1 MFMRQQQKIVR
12 LSVVAAVGFGL
23 AACASHPESE
33 GLSDYGSYRCGQL
46 EVRMTSSEGSD
57 LVGLEYLDRRVL
69 LKPAVAASGALY
81 VAPGDPDTRFW
92 SKGQR
97 GTLTLRGQTL
107 PECLEPGAIETSF
120 RAMGTEPF
128 WSVQIEQNLM
138 TLTRPYEQQGMANIV
153 LTETLANR
161 HGRAYEAQY
170 DGQSLEFRIA
180 HQLCEDDMAGAQ
192 YPAQVRLTLDG
203 DTFTGCGGD
212 RERLFRGAEWVVED
226 LAGTGII
233 DRSRITVEFLQDGRV
248 AGRASCNRYTGSYQL
263 TGEALSFD
271 EPATTRMACA
281 PALMNQERRFLDLM
295 ADVID
300 GRIGRHGELRLR
312 TAAGDTITAFQSDS
326 ESR

>member
-192 YPAQVRLTLDG
+192 YPAQPNMTGDKLAAEIKKIRPDMPVILCTGFSEKLRDRHIHDLQVDGVLMKPLSRIEIAKKIRQVLDG
-203 DTFTGCGGD
+203 
-212 RERLFRGAEWVVED
+212 E
-226 LAGTGII
+226 
-233 DRSRITVEFLQDGRV
+233 
-248 AGRASCNRYTGSYQL
+248 
-263 TGEALSFD
+263 
-271 EPATTRMACA
+271 
-281 PALMNQERRFLDLM
+281 
-295 ADVID
+295 
-300 GRIGRHGELRLR
+300 
-312 TAAGDTITAFQSDS
+312 TA
-326 ESR
+326 

>member
-1 MFMRQQQKIVR
+1 MFMRRQQIVP
-12 LSVVAAVGFGL
+12 LFVVAAAGFGL
-23 AACASHPESE
+23 AACASSPQRE

-46 EVRMTSSEGSD
+46 EVRMTGSDGSD

-81 VAPGDPDTRFW
+81 VAPGDPETRFW

-107 PECLEPGAIETSF
+107 PECLEPGAVETSF
-120 RAMGTEPF
+120 RAIGTEPF
-128 WSVQIEQNLM
+128 WSVRIEHNQM
-138 TLTRPYEQQGMANIV
+138 TLSRPYDQQVADNIV

-161 HGRAYEAQY
+161 HGRVYEAQF

-180 HQLCEDDMAGAQ
+180 HQLCEDQMAGAQ
-192 YPAQVRLTLDG
+192 YPAQVRLTLNG
-203 DTFTGCGGD
+203 ATFTGCGGN

-226 LAGTGII
+226 LAGTGMI
-233 DRSRITVEFLQDGRV
+233 DRSRITVEFLEQGRV

-263 TGEALSFD
+263 TGEVLSFG

-281 PALMNQERRFLDLM
+281 PALMKQEQRFLDLM
-295 ADVID
+295 SEVVD
-300 GRIGRHGELRLR
+300 GRIGRRGELLLR
-312 TAAGDTITAFQSDS
+312 TAAGDTITAIQADS
-326 ESR
+326 ENR